1 MSDNKWSS
9 ILESELRKERQYSSN
24 IRDEFVNLY
33 NDIVKVIS
41 RDGEERTDGECVDD
55 IYSVLEKY
63 KDIDEWQEDF

>member
-9 ILESELRKERQYSSN
+9 ILESEQRKERQYSSN

-55 IYSVLEKY
+55 IYSVLEKN
-63 KDIDEWQEDF
+63 KDIDEWQDDF